1 MSLYRQAGRT
11 SGRTLVIAAVVALVV
26 GLAGGYAIGRAT
38 APKPT
43 LADKVADLRSS
54 LGPAQEGIELSATEY
69 PQAVRDGRIVAP
81 TEYAAAQSDVQRARD
96 AISGARADVQALDP
110 ARAVAL
116 DRAVADLRAAIDAKR
131 DPAQVKQLSAAAA
144 GALAAVLGRQN

>member
-11 SGRTLVIAAVVALVV
+11 SGRTIIIAAVVALVV
-26 GLAGGYAIGRAT
+26 GLVGGYAIGRAT
-38 APKPT
+38 APNPT

-69 PQAVRDGRIVAP
+69 PQAVRDGKIVAP

-96 AISGARADVQALDP
+96 AISGARADVKALDP
-110 ARAVAL
+110 ARAEAL
-116 DRAVADLRAAIDAKR
+116 DRAVSDLRAAIDAKR
-131 DPAQVKQLSAAAA
+131 DPAQVKQLSAAA
-144 GALAAVLGRQN
+144 GAALVAVLGRQR

>member
-11 SGRTLVIAAVVALVV
+11 SGRTIIIAAVVALVV
-26 GLAGGYAIGRAT
+26 GLLGGYAIGRAT

-69 PQAVRDGRIVAP
+69 PQAVRNGKIVAP

-110 ARAVAL
+110 ARAEAL

-131 DPAQVKQLSAAAA
+131 DPAQVKQLSAAA
-144 GALAAVLGRQN
+144 GAALVAVLGRQR

>member
-11 SGRTLVIAAVVALVV
+11 SGRTLIIAAVVALVV

-69 PQAVRDGRIVAP
+69 PQAVRDGKVVAP
-81 TEYAAAQSDVQRARD
+81 TEYAAAQSDVQRARE

-110 ARAVAL
+110 ARAEAL
-116 DRAVADLRAAIDAKR
+116 DSAVTDLRAAIEAKR
-131 DPAQVKQLSAAAA
+131 DPAQVKQLGAAA
-144 GALAAVLGRQN
+144 GAALAAVLGRQS

>member
-11 SGRTLVIAAVVALVV
+11 SGRTLVIAAVAALVV
-26 GLAGGYAIGRAT
+26 GLLGGYAIGRAT

-69 PQAVRDGRIVAP
+69 PQAVRNGKIVAP
-81 TEYAAAQSDVQRARD
+81 TEYAAAQSDVQRARE

-110 ARAVAL
+110 ARAEAL
-116 DRAVADLRAAIDAKR
+116 DRAVTDLRAAIDAKR
-131 DPAQVKQLSAAAA
+131 DPAQVKQLSAAAVA
-144 GALAAVLGRQN
+144 ALAAVLGRQS

>member
-1 MSLYRQAGRT
+1 MSLYRQAGRA
-11 SGRTLVIAAVVALVV
+11 SGRTLIIAAVVALVV

-81 TEYAAAQSDVQRARD
+81 TEYAAAQADVQRARD

-110 ARAVAL
+110 TRANAL
-116 DRAVADLRAAIDAKR
+116 DRAVANLRAAIDAKS
-131 DPAQVKQLSAAAA
+131 DPEQVKQLSAAATA
-144 GALAAVLGRQN
+144 ALAAVLGRQS

>member
-11 SGRTLVIAAVVALVV
+11 SGRTLVITAVAALVV
-26 GLAGGYAIGRAT
+26 GLLGGYAIGRAT

-69 PQAVRDGRIVAP
+69 PQAVRNGKIVAP

-110 ARAVAL
+110 ARAEAL

-131 DPAQVKQLSAAAA
+131 DPAQVKQLCAAAA
-144 GALAAVLGRQN
+144 AALGTVLGRQR

>member
-96 AISGARADVQALDP
+96 AISGARADVHVLDAP
-110 ARAVAL
+110 SHIHLAYRPGVPLTHAVWKHG
-116 DRAVADLRAAIDAKR
+116 RR
-131 DPAQVKQLSAAAA
+131 VKGL
-144 GALAAVLGRQN
+144 L

>member
-11 SGRTLVIAAVVALVV
+11 SGRTLIIAAVVALVV
-26 GLAGGYAIGRAT
+26 GLLGGYAIGRAT

-69 PQAVRDGRIVAP
+69 PQAVRNGKIVAP

-96 AISGARADVQALDP
+96 AISGARADVQAMAP
-110 ARAVAL
+110 ARAEAL
-116 DRAVADLRAAIDAKR
+116 DRAVSDLRAAIDAKR
-131 DPAQVKQLSAAAA
+131 DPAQVKQLSAAA
-144 GALAAVLGRQN
+144 GAALVAVLGRQR